1 MLIFTIEIIPEFET
15 RQRVY
20 KLVRNGKC
28 HIDEFWIEVKKDQ
41 HLVTE
46 GRVIWKILEDVAN
59 GERLPKTRYRKL
71 KLRYNVYEVKS
82 KELRI
87 YLLLERNTGL
97 LLILGG
103 RKSDQKQDLKR
114 LRMILDEYVNSK
126 LRK

>member
-41 HLVTE
+41 HLVRE

-82 KELRI
+82 KELEDLFAAGEKYRTAFDSWGKKI
-87 YLLLERNTGL
+87 GSKTGFEA
-97 LLILGG
+97 IENDIG
-103 RKSDQKQDLKR
+103 
-114 LRMILDEYVNSK
+114 
-126 LRK
+126 